1 VSIAIDR
8 RSGKWV
14 VRWREGNRHRSRSF
28 TLKRDAEIFERE
40 RQRARELGSLFLPD
54 RGSQSLNDV
63 VELWWTEHVLRS
75 LQPTTR
81 DGYLPVWGRHLRP
94 ALGAMPI
101 RQLVVRRQ
109 RFIEPAVPAAIERL
123 RAELLR
129 TERLADASLVAALAY
144 GGLRPGEALALRW
157 ADVGGRVLK
166 VERAAAKG
174 EVKVTKNSRLR
185 TVRLV
190 TPLALDLAWW
200 RSITPWRN
208 ADAYVFPNSLGQVRN
223 DFGWRNWR
231 NRVFGPAVERVGV
244 SIGRPYDLR
253 HSFASLLIH
262 EGRSLTDV
270 AAQLGDSVTVAGD
283 VYAHVFAD
291 VEDMPREPVAA
302 AIERAR
308 EECGVRQMYVEL
320 GLFDAA
326 EASKAALDQE
336 ADARTRTGDPFITSE
351 VLYQLSYVGRGG
363 PV

>member
-129 TERLADASLVAALAY
+129 TERLADASASCGAR
-144 GGLRPGEALALRW
+144 LRRSAPRGSACAE
-157 ADVGGRVLK
+157 VGGRRRPGF
-166 VERAAAKG
+166 EGRAG
-174 EVKVTKNSRLR
+174 GS
-185 TVRLV
+185 
-190 TPLALDLAWW
+190 
-200 RSITPWRN
+200 
-208 ADAYVFPNSLGQVRN
+208 
-223 DFGWRNWR
+223 
-231 NRVFGPAVERVGV
+231 
-244 SIGRPYDLR
+244 
-253 HSFASLLIH
+253 
-262 EGRSLTDV
+262 EGRSQSDEEQPAADRSAGHAPGARPRVV
-270 AAQLGDSVTVAGD
+270 AFDHAVAQ
-283 VYAHVFAD
+283 
-291 VEDMPREPVAA
+291 R
-302 AIERAR
+302 
-308 EECGVRQMYVEL
+308 
-320 GLFDAA
+320 
-326 EASKAALDQE
+326 
-336 ADARTRTGDPFITSE
+336 
-351 VLYQLSYVGRGG
+351 
-363 PV
+363 